1 MIRRY
6 RHNVSY
12 ALALST
18 VHSCSV
24 CNSSQSLV
32 TTQQSTCK
40 SQLYLAIGNL
50 IAWMLW
56 HRSYHCNFCKPYVLQ
71 WLIGYIN
78 LLAVIFS
85 KNQRIRCP
93 QSWFLGLRT
102 SYLCALVLSTEH
114 YYLSCFCNISSN
126 RPWMLVETKHLQ
138 RLTGMLFIVE
148 NKTGCL
154 HGIGWVVS
162 LQLLPLR
169 SPFMHRNCSSCW
181 YELLTLCNP
190 FILCMI
196 RANPHISLFTFFLS
210 LSRLVCLRIQ
220 VNKDNKEFKVLLRS
234 IFIC

>member
-1 MIRRY
+1 MADWIY
-6 RHNVSY
+6 QLVSCHF
-12 ALALST
+12 L
-18 VHSCSV
+18 
-24 CNSSQSLV
+24 
-32 TTQQSTCK
+32 K
-40 SQLYLAIGNL
+40 
-50 IAWMLW
+50 
-56 HRSYHCNFCKPYVLQ
+56 
-71 WLIGYIN
+71 
-78 LLAVIFS
+78 

-93 QSWFLGLRT
+93 RSWFLGLRT

-190 FILCMI
+190 FILV
-196 RANPHISLFTFFLS
+196 AWYELTHTFLFLPFSLS
-210 LSRLVCLRIQ
+210 LSCLVCLCIQ